1 MSDPSQTL
9 PDTRPVTPPG
19 LPAAARERLPQ
30 MLADLQRLIEVET
43 PSHDLVAVARGA
55 EVVADLVEERLGR
68 RPEPIVV
75 QDCTHL
81 RLDLGPGPRTVVL
94 LCHQDTVWPTGT
106 LGRLP
111 FRTEAGVVRGPGS
124 FDMLTGLVMGIH
136 AVALLQEH
144 GLPVGPDGSGNPL
157 DGVTLLVTGDEEIGS
172 TSSRDL
178 ILETSAGARGVLVLE
193 ASAPGGALKVG
204 RKGGG
209 IYTLRITGRA
219 AHAGLEPE
227 KGVSALAEL
236 AAQVPAITALA
247 DAGAGTSVTPTR
259 FSGGTT
265 TNTVPGEAT
274 VAIDTRARTMAELE
288 RVDAGLR
295 ALRPVLEGA
304 VLALEGGINR
314 PPLERPLAE
323 GLLAEYVRVTREF
336 DLPIPYGV
344 EVGGCSD
351 GNFTA
356 GAGVPTLDG
365 LGAVGDGAHAEHE
378 HAVIA
383 EIAPRTAVLAGLVAA
398 LVAEPVG

>member
-1 MSDPSQTL
+1 MSDPTL
-9 PDTRPVTPPG
+9 PDLTLTDA
-19 LPAAARERLPQ
+19 AAARLPR

-43 PSHDLVAVARGA
+43 PSDDLAAVARGA
-55 EVVADLVEERLGR
+55 EEVADLVEERLGQ
-68 RPEPIVV
+68 RPETIVV
-75 QDCTHL
+75 QGCTHL
-81 RLDLGPGPRTVVL
+81 RLDLGPGPRKVVV
-94 LCHQDTVWPTGT
+94 LCHQDTVWPHGT
-106 LGRLP
+106 LERLP
-111 FRTEAGVVRGPGS
+111 FRADDGVVRGPGS

-136 AVALLQEH
+136 AVALLAEDRR
-144 GLPVGPDGSGNPL
+144 DGIS
-157 DGVTLLVTGDEEIGS
+157 LLVTGDEEIGS

-178 ILETSAGARGVLVLE
+178 ILETAAGTAGVLVLE

-209 IYTLRITGRA
+209 IYTLRVTGRA
-219 AHAGLEPE
+219 AHAGLEPD
-227 KGVSALAEL
+227 KGVSALLEL
-236 AAQVPAITALA
+236 AAQLPAITGLA
-247 DAGAGTSVTPTR
+247 DPAAGTSVTPTR

-295 ALRPVLEGA
+295 ALRPTLEGA
-304 VLALEGGINR
+304 GLSLEGGINR

-323 GLLAEYVRVTREF
+323 GLLATYARVTR
-336 DLPIPYGV
+336 DLGLPVPDAV

-383 EIAPRTAVLAGLVAA
+383 QIAPRTAVLAGLVAE
-398 LVAEPVG
+398 LLQTSD

>member
-1 MSDPSQTL
+1 MSDPSL
-9 PDTRPVTPPG
+9 PDLPPTD
-19 LPAAARERLPQ
+19 AAAARLPQ

-43 PSHDLVAVARGA
+43 PSHDLAAVARGA
-55 EVVADLVEERLGR
+55 QVVADLVDERLGR
-68 RPEPIVV
+68 RPETIVV
-75 QDCTHL
+75 QGCTHL
-81 RLDLGPGPRTVVL
+81 RLDLGSGPRRVVL
-94 LCHQDTVWPTGT
+94 LCHQDTVWPHGT
-106 LGRLP
+106 LERLP
-111 FRTEAGVVRGPGS
+111 FRADDGVVRGPGS

-136 AVALLQEH
+136 AVALLEEDRR
-144 GLPVGPDGSGNPL
+144 DGISI
-157 DGVTLLVTGDEEIGS
+157 LVTGDEEIGS

-178 ILETSAGARGVLVLE
+178 ILETAAGAAGVLVLE

-209 IYTLRITGRA
+209 IYTLRVTGRA

-227 KGVSALAEL
+227 KGVSALLEL
-236 AAQVPAITALA
+236 AAQLPSITGLA
-247 DAGAGTSVTPTR
+247 DPAAGTSVTPTR

-295 ALRPVLEGA
+295 ALRPTLAGA
-304 VLALEGGINR
+304 GLSLEGGINR

-323 GLLAEYVRVTREF
+323 GLLAEYTRLTRELG
-336 DLPIPYGV
+336 LPVPDAV

-378 HAVIA
+378 HAVVA
-383 EIAPRTAVLAGLVAA
+383 QIAPRTAVLAGLVST
-398 LVAEPVG
+398 LLEGSR